1 MYATLSYLTLP
12 LLFFTIRESKAKL
25 FQEVLPMTEPV
36 SVFIDQFQLNTS
48 PYGATLNF
56 MLTDPMPPSPGT
68 PPKSERQATV
78 RMSLEH
84 MKVMAFIMQRS
95 VKQYEAQTGTTI
107 QIPMQMLN
115 SMGIS
120 LEDWD
125 ACWKRD

>member
-1 MYATLSYLTLP
+1 
-12 LLFFTIRESKAKL
+12 
-25 FQEVLPMTEPV
+25 MTEHV

-84 MKVMAFIMQRS
+84 MKVMSFIMQRS

-115 SMGIS
+115 QMGIS

-125 ACWKRD
+125 ACWKRE

>member
-1 MYATLSYLTLP
+1 
-12 LLFFTIRESKAKL
+12 
-25 FQEVLPMTEPV
+25 
-36 SVFIDQFQLNTS
+36 
-48 PYGATLNF
+48 

-84 MKVMAFIMQRS
+84 MKVMSFIMQRS

-115 SMGIS
+115 QMGIS

-125 ACWKRD
+125 ACWKRE

>member
-1 MYATLSYLTLP
+1 
-12 LLFFTIRESKAKL
+12 
-25 FQEVLPMTEPV
+25 MTEPV
-36 SVFIDQFQLNTS
+36 SVFIDQFQRNTS

-84 MKVMAFIMQRS
+84 MKVMAFIMQRW
-95 VKQYEAQTGTTI
+95 VKQDQKPQNRTTI

-115 SMGIS
+115 QMGIS

>member
-1 MYATLSYLTLP
+1 
-12 LLFFTIRESKAKL
+12 
-25 FQEVLPMTEPV
+25 
-36 SVFIDQFQLNTS
+36 
-48 PYGATLNF
+48 

-84 MKVMAFIMQRS
+84 MKVMSFIMQRS

-115 SMGIS
+115 QMGIS

>member
-1 MYATLSYLTLP
+1 
-12 LLFFTIRESKAKL
+12 
-25 FQEVLPMTEPV
+25 
-36 SVFIDQFQLNTS
+36 
-48 PYGATLNF
+48 
-56 MLTDPMPPSPGT
+56 MPPSPGT

-84 MKVMAFIMQRS
+84 MKVMSFIMQRS
-95 VKQYEAQTGTTI
+95 MKQYEAQTGTTI

-115 SMGIS
+115 QMGIS

>member
-1 MYATLSYLTLP
+1 
-12 LLFFTIRESKAKL
+12 
-25 FQEVLPMTEPV
+25 MTEPV

-68 PPKSERQATV
+68 PPKSVRQATV

-84 MKVMAFIMQRS
+84 MKVMSFIMQRS
-95 VKQYEAQTGTTI
+95 MKQYEAQTGTTI

-115 SMGIS
+115 QMGIS

-125 ACWKRD
+125 ACWKRE

>member
-1 MYATLSYLTLP
+1 
-12 LLFFTIRESKAKL
+12 
-25 FQEVLPMTEPV
+25 MTEPF

-84 MKVMAFIMQRS
+84 MKVMSFIMQRS
-95 VKQYEAQTGTTI
+95 MKQYEAQTGTTI

-115 SMGIS
+115 QMGIS